1 MSTIYL
7 MKIDHSANQY
17 RYYSIRID
25 PDLFGR
31 WTLIRQWGRLD
42 YDGGRLR
49 MDTFESE
56 IQALNR
62 LSEIVTQKKKRG
74 YQLDK

>member
-1 MSTIYL
+1 MMMPTNYL
-7 MKIDHSANQY
+7 MKIDHSTNQY

-49 MDTFESE
+49 MDRFESE
-56 IQALNR
+56 KEALDR
-62 LSEIVTQKKKRG
+62 LTEIVIQKKKRG
-74 YQLDK
+74 YQ